1 MTEIQALDVRK
12 LKYILLNAFQKVTF
26 KANEIKMAY
35 VYVYGQE
42 RCWKQN
48 TNIRI
53 YTDPFSSF
61 LIYIILNCFCFLK
74 TCICFYTNQY
84 AACQREFLINCLGI
98 YGFIPIQCASLSA
111 LMLYS
116 LIKAYI
122 LLEIWLYRGR
132 LH

>member
-1 MTEIQALDVRK
+1 
-12 LKYILLNAFQKVTF
+12 
-26 KANEIKMAY
+26 MAI

-42 RCWKQN
+42 RCWKQK

-53 YTDPFSSF
+53 YTDPFSSI
-61 LIYIILNCFCFLK
+61 LIFIILNCFCFLK

-122 LLEIWLYRGR
+122 LLKYDYTEVVFINVNIDRHYMIWTCWQTAYLY
-132 LH
+132 